1 MKENKLYIIGTDKK
15 NKRVITAS
23 AEDIINNALEQ
34 EKQGVKP
41 CYAWINH
48 RTMQA
53 AAPLGWLVW
62 NSYDYGCGVV
72 YRRSNGKMII
82 CTGVQG
88 DFGCFTGD
96 QAI

>member
-23 AEDIINNALEQ
+23 AEEIINNAISQ

-62 NSYDYGCGVV
+62 NSYNYGCGVV
-72 YRRSNGKMII
+72 YRGYDGKMII

-88 DFGCFTGD
+88 DFGYLTN
-96 QAI
+96 